1 MLAFLWRWRCPQCH
15 KGTAI
20 REGSFFAKSRLPL
33 QKWLILLYW
42 WATQYPILDAWQEAQ
57 VAERTAIQVYQWF
70 CDVCSTQ
77 LLQTPIKLG
86 GPGVVVQIDESL
98 YCHKPKARNIWHTRS
113 FSFTCTE
120 HSFLLLQHHRGT
132 APRYEIWVF
141 RMVDTSQTPALGY
154 MQIVPDC
161 TAATLLPIIQSHV
174 QPGTIIHSD
183 PVGSIP
189 TCPLAAQRIRVQHR

>member
-98 YCHKPKARNIWHTRS
+98 YCHKPKARNIWHMRS

-120 HSFLLLQHHRGT
+120 RSFLLLQYHLGR
-132 APRYEIWVF
+132 APRNENWVF
-141 RMVDTSQTPALGY
+141 GMNILFFLYSTIAEG
-154 MQIVPDC
+154 
-161 TAATLLPIIQSHV
+161 LPRVRFGFSGWWTHPRHQVLDICKSFLTV
-174 QPGTIIHSD
+174 QL
-183 PVGSIP
+183 
-189 TCPLAAQRIRVQHR
+189 PLCLS